1 MRVAVLGAGSW
12 GTALAITL
20 AEAGRAEAVS
30 LWVRDA
36 DAAAFMARERHN
48 FKYLPQAI
56 IPEGVTITSDLEE
69 ATTGADLWLFTVPS
83 QAVRGV
89 AEAVLPH
96 AHADLICVSA
106 AKGIENGTLMTT
118 TQVLADVLAPTVSKD
133 RLGVVYGPS
142 HAEEVGARKPT
153 TVVVAAHDCQVA
165 VRVQDLFMS
174 VHLRA
179 YANTDVIGTE
189 VGGSVKNVLAIAAG
203 MSDGVGYGD
212 NAKAALVTR
221 GIAEIRR
228 LGVAMGAD
236 PRTFSGL
243 AGLGDLVVTCMSGH
257 SRNRYLGQEIGKGR
271 SLDDVLEEMTMVAE
285 GVQTTRSVKEL
296 AAKHDVEMPICA
308 AVHAILFEGKKPAD
322 AVRELMTR
330 QPRREDWLPSVEEAL
345 LG

>member
-12 GTALAITL
+12 GTALAISL
-20 AEAGRAEAVS
+20 AEAGKAEEVV
-30 LWVRDA
+30 LWMRDR
-36 DAAAFMARERHN
+36 DAAAFMRRERHN

-56 IPEGVTITSDLEE
+56 IPDSVSITHELEV
-69 ATTGADLWLFTVPS
+69 AAGGKDLWLFTVPS

-89 AEAVLPH
+89 AEAAKPFAREGLV
-96 AHADLICVSA
+96 CVSA

-118 TQVLADVLAPTVSKD
+118 TQVLCDVLPPSVEED

-153 TVVVAAHDCQVA
+153 TVVVAAHTHELAGRIQE
-165 VRVQDLFMS
+165 LFMS

-189 VGGSVKNVLAIAAG
+189 IAGSVKNVLAIAAG

-236 PRTFSGL
+236 FRTFSGL

-271 SLDDVLEEMTMVAE
+271 SLGDVLEEMTMVAE
-285 GVQTTRSVKEL
+285 GVQTTRSVKQL
-296 AAKHDVEMPICA
+296 ARKHGVEMPICD
-308 AVHAILFEGKKPAD
+308 AVHAILFEGKQPED
-322 AVRELMTR
+322 AVRDLMTR
-330 QPRREDWLPSVEEAL
+330 EAKHEDWLPGEAE
-345 LG
+345 GCA